1 MLVGGVVADAR
12 GRDRG
17 EEGLLHGRCRC
28 GGLEVGEI
36 APNAGMVVIGDGA
49 DAGVSGRA
57 DRAAWKLRGHEIG
70 KPDAVAAEP
79 DRRVELVRSRLEAAQ
94 SLQAVIGP
102 AGLAEL
108 AVVDDV
114 DPRLRLPR
122 YNVRHRAGQ
131 LPLMGVAVR
140 AVAILAGIQQRLGAD
155 QAAYMRR
162 QDALLASLHGVS
174 LVR

>member
-1 MLVGGVVADAR
+1 VLVGGVVADAR

-17 EEGLLHGRCRC
+17 EEGLLDGRCR
-28 GGLEVGEI
+28 GGRLEVGEI

-79 DRRVELVRSRLEAAQ
+79 DRRVELVRSRLKAAQ